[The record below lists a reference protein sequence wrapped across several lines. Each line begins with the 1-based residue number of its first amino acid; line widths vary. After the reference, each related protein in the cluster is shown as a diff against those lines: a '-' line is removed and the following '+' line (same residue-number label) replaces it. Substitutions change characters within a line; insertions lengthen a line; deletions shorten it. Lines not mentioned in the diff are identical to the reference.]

1 VSLTI
6 RGRGRGRDPDR
17 SVRWGHALWWCCA
30 WVVTAA
36 GLLCAHAE
44 YGWALPVT
52 LGSSVAILAAACAT
66 ALWIE
71 DGVGAVS
78 RIVRLAVEAGVAAPA
93 AVGLLAVFGLVGLVV
108 IVLVAATWPG
118 LAPLVR
124 ARWPRA
130 LPAAEPWPS
139 FASSGQAPGDEGVE
153 SVRRPDVPE
162 ELTALD
168 DDELCLA
175 WRRSFLLLNA
185 AGSPGERLLLVEQRQ
200 RYLDELERR
209 SPVGLASWLTSGAR
223 APGNPLPHLRA
234 HPRRTG

>member
-6 RGRGRGRDPDR
+6 RGRGSGHDPDR
-17 SVRWGHALWWCCA
+17 SVRWGHAVWWCFA
-30 WVVTAA
+30 WVATAA
-36 GLLCAHAE
+36 GLLCAHSE

-52 LGSSVAILAAACAT
+52 LGSSLAILAAACAT

-93 AVGLLAVFGLVGLVV
+93 AVGLLAVFGLAGLVG

-139 FASSGQAPGDEGVE
+139 LASPGKAPGDECVE

-175 WRRSFLLLNA
+175 WRRSFVMLNA

-234 HPRRTG
+234 HPRRAG